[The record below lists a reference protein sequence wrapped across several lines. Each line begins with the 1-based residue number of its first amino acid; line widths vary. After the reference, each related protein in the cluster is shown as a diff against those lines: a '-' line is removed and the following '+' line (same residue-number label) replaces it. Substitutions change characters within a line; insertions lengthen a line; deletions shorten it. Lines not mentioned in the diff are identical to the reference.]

1 MNEAL
6 QARVDKIQR
15 ELDKREAALSTSERQ
30 ADYVTGRGRA
40 EEPDEDRDDAQREP
54 AWGDERERPERGS
67 SASRRQAARV
77 TRGAS
82 TRGDS

>member
-15 ELDKREAALSTSERQ
+15 ELARREAALSTSERQ
-30 ADYVTGRGRA
+30 ARHVTGRGRA
-40 EEPDEDRDDAQREP
+40 AEPAEDRDDDREP
-54 AWGDERERPERGS
+54 AYGDGGERHERGS

-82 TRGDS
+82 RRGDS